1 MNFFLTIPDKKKPNR
16 SAYNKWR
23 AVLG

>member
-1 MNFFLTIPDKKKPNR
+1 MNFFLTIPDKKSQIDLPTTNE
-16 SAYNKWR
+16 